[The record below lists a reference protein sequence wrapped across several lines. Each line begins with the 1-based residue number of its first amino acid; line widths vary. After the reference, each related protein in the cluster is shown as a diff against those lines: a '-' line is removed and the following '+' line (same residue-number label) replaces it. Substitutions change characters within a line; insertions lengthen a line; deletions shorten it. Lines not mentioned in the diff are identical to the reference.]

1 MAELSPLVWQWIQK
15 AEEDWEAAG
24 LLSALPSQA
33 SSTCFH
39 SQQCVEKLLKA
50 SLLAAGAEIPRIHE
64 LVVLSE
70 QLGAVDAT
78 WEWDPDGLDSLS
90 TAAVASRYPG
100 YAIGASDVAA
110 ALADA
115 AAVRRALLLRLGIP
129 QTSLG
134 SS

>member
-1 MAELSPLVWQWIQK
+1 MAESSPLVWQWIQK

-24 LLSALPSQA
+24 LLSALQSQ
-33 SSTCFH
+33 
-39 SQQCVEKLLKA
+39 A

>member
-24 LLSALPSQA
+24 LLSALQSQ
-33 SSTCFH
+33 
-39 SQQCVEKLLKA
+39 A

-115 AAVRRALLLRLGIP
+115 AAVRGRCCCAWGFLRP
-129 QTSLG
+129 AWAAPESVRVRQSRW
-134 SS
+134 